1 MLKRIRIEV
10 EGESAA
16 GVLAELDKYEHALQA
31 AEAERFGLGLDHDPT
46 DRPYERFEN
55 WGVSV
60 HERHYFNEQLGRE
73 VTDEV
78 IAFEPDGPNWVGR
91 RVAVYR
97 RLDLRAL
104 SSVVPEPRVVDHWED
119 RTTYPGD
126 LDEANDVDVD
136 RSGHRSG

>member
-1 MLKRIRIEV
+1 MLKRIRLEV

-31 AEAERFGLGLDHDPT
+31 AEAERFGLGRDHD
-46 DRPYERFEN
+46 DSGRPYERFEG

-60 HERHYFNEQLGRE
+60 HERNYFNEQLGRE

-78 IAFEPDGPNWVGR
+78 ISFDPDGPNWAGR

-97 RLDLRAL
+97 RLDLRGA
-104 SSVVPEPRVVDHWED
+104 DI
-119 RTTYPGD
+119 
-126 LDEANDVDVD
+126 
-136 RSGHRSG
+136 